1 MEPTLTAN
9 EVLQEH
15 KAFIANPNRSWILKV
30 IGLSVIIAI
39 GLYALILQ
47 IVKGHSITG
56 MRDNVVWGVY
66 IINFVYILGI
76 SYAGA
81 LLAGVFHLARIKW
94 ARPLQRI
101 LKLMTVFALIIGPV
115 YILLCIGRLDRLF
128 NLFLMP
134 RIQSPIVWDLIAVM
148 TDLIFCIV
156 YLYFTYIKDFAII
169 RDHAAELDLPEWR
182 QKWYRFFAMGYNENN
197 PAQRKNLNFALDIM
211 AAIIIPTSIV
221 AYSLLAWLF
230 GMNLKVGWNS
240 SIMGPYFVLTAVYS
254 GVACL
259 ILIMW
264 IYRKVQKL
272 ERTFTDQHFTYLG
285 FALVILSLFY
295 GYFYFSEYL
304 TDWYNMSNT
313 YNALWTKIFDFSQ
326 YGWMFAIGIAF
337 TTAVPALVI
346 GLPWFRTMNSIAITS
361 ILVLLGLWFMRY
373 LMIVPVLE
381 TPYIPIQD
389 ARPEFVNYTATW
401 IEWALTATGLAL
413 FILFFI
419 FAAKLAPIVPV
430 SEMLE
435 DKEEHKLTSFF
446 RLKKKLTTS
455 KA

>member
-1 MEPTLTAN
+1 MEPTVTAR

-15 KAFIANPNRSWILKV
+15 KSFIANPDRNWILKV
-30 IGLSVIIAI
+30 IGLSIVIAL
-39 GLYALILQ
+39 GFYALILQ
-47 IVKGHSITG
+47 IVDGHGITG
-56 MRDNVVWGVY
+56 MRDHVVWGVY
-66 IINFVYILGI
+66 IINFVYVLGI

-81 LLAGVFHLARIKW
+81 LLAGVFHLARISW

-101 LKLMTVFALIIGPV
+101 LKLMTVFALIIGPI

-128 NLFLMP
+128 NLFFLP
-134 RIQSPIVWDLIAVM
+134 RIQSPIIWDLIAVM
-148 TDLIFCIV
+148 TDLIFCIF
-156 YLYFTYIKDFAII
+156 YIYITYIKDFAII
-169 RDHAAELDLPEWR
+169 RDHAKELDLPEWR
-182 QKWYRFFAMGYNENN
+182 QKLYSFFAMGYNDT
-197 PAQRKNLNFALDIM
+197 PAQKKNLNFALDVM

-240 SIMGPYFVLTAVYS
+240 SIMAPYFVLTAIYS

-259 ILIMW
+259 IFIMW
-264 IYRKVQKL
+264 IYRKSQNLHK
-272 ERTFTDQHFTYLG
+272 TFTDEHFTYLG
-285 FALVILSLFY
+285 FALVVLSLFY

-313 YNALWTKIFDFSQ
+313 YKAIWAKIFDFSQ
-326 YGWMFAIGIAF
+326 YGWMFAIGITL
-337 TTAVPALVI
+337 TTAIPVI
-346 GLPWFRTMNSIAITS
+346 VILFPWFRTINSIAITS
-361 ILVLLGLWFMRY
+361 VLVLIGLWLMRY
-373 LMIVPVLE
+373 IMIVPVLE

-389 ARPEFVNYTATW
+389 ARPEYFSYSATW
-401 IEWALTATGLAL
+401 IEWVLSATGVAA
-413 FILFFI
+413 FILLFM

-435 DKEEHKLTSFF
+435 EKEEHKLTAFF

-455 KA
+455 KS